1 MNKYFLTFLPLLVLC
16 GQLPGQS
23 TTFKNKSVLSGG
35 TILKLAVTENTIY
48 KLDYTFFE
56 TQLKLDADRIKPDQ
70 IKVFGRTG
78 DALPEKIADQTT
90 DDLEQ
95 IPIYFKG
102 GEDGVFNPGDYI
114 LFYGEG
120 PNVWRLD
127 ARDGVHHQAINP
139 YTSQNFYF
147 LIIDESI
154 SLRLQ
159 ESESPATAEYSTT
172 SYDQA
177 IRLEDDRVN
186 LLADFHASLGSGRIW
201 FGDQFK
207 SLRLKDYSSKFNFPA
222 LIPNSKIRFLVHF
235 AGRSDA
241 PSSFQLEINK
251 QNYTGYLSQVNTGD
265 VEDTYADTY
274 LLKGEHTLTSNTLN
288 VVLKYPE
295 TGSTSEGWLDY
306 IELHA
311 RNELKYNQK
320 PLVLRDYRS
329 VEALTTE
336 YHIKGSKNGLMC
348 WDITQALYPQR
359 IITQW
364 QSDLLTFKDYSGT
377 LKDYIV
383 FDPESTLATPQV
395 IGSIPNQNLH
405 AIKRADLVIVYH
417 PHFESEALRLAKHRQ
432 QAQNLTVVGVPTTSI
447 YHEFSSGKADPTA
460 IRNFVKMLRDRDTKF
475 RYLILF
481 GDASYDYRHLD
492 ADLPDQN
499 FVPTYETIESLNPIF
514 AFPTDD
520 YYALLDD
527 HEGSNLR
534 GALDIAVG
542 RLPVRT
548 AEEAKIVVDK
558 LIRYDQHPDTKGEW
572 RNRFAL
578 VADDEEYGEFINQ
591 SERIEKEYLN
601 QFPHLNVEK
610 IYLDAFRQERT
621 GAGEFYPDVQQ
632 SINNAIFKG
641 VLAINYLGHGG
652 STGWAHERI
661 LRVNDILSWNNHN
674 KLPLFITATCQFTG
688 YDDASLTSAGEMALL
703 NPNGG
708 AIGLFT
714 TVRAVYLS
722 SNDRLT
728 RSVFTF
734 LLEKDAQGYPLTL
747 GESLRLAKNFRAED
761 TTSANARKFA
771 LIGDPSMYLATP
783 NYEVVTTAINSQPLD
798 DLPDTI
804 RALQVVTIRGEI
816 KDQHGNKATQFN
828 GQLFP
833 TVYDKTSRVATL
845 QQNEQSPLIYFQ
857 VLNNILFKGT
867 VEVNGG
873 SFTFSFVVP
882 KDIDYRFGPG
892 KISYYATDGQQDA
905 KGVYNQLIVGGSADI
920 PPTDNSGPEI
930 DLYLD
935 HFQFKSG
942 GTTGPNTVLL
952 ANLSD
957 EHGINVTGN
966 GIGHDLTAVLDGKT
980 GQPFI
985 LNEYYSAKDNNYT
998 QGTVTFPLTS
1008 LSPGWHTLTLK
1019 AWDALNNSSEKTIT
1033 FQVIA
1038 ESEPTLAKVNVSPN
1052 PAVHQV
1058 NFQLEHNLKSEQFEV
1073 QAALFNLHGQWL
1085 TTYKVQSSPA
1095 NPVFNLT
1102 LDLPSVW
1109 PGYTTG
1115 LYFYRI
1121 SLLPVN
1127 GSGLSFPP
1135 SSLTGKVVIMR

>member
-1 MNKYFLTFLPLLVLC
+1 MGLC

-23 TTFKNKSVLSGG
+23 TLFKNKSVLSSG
-35 TILKLAVTENTIY
+35 TILKVAVTESTIY
-48 KLDYTFFE
+48 KLDYTYFKN
-56 TQLKLDADRIKPDQ
+56 QLKLDADRIKPDQ
-70 IKVFGRTG
+70 IKIFGRTG
-78 DALPEKIADQTT
+78 EVLPEKIAEPTI

-102 GEDGVFNPGDYI
+102 GEDGVFNAGDYI

-120 PNVWRLD
+120 PGVWRFD
-127 ARDGVHHQAINP
+127 VRDGVHHQAINP
-139 YTSQNFYF
+139 YTNQNFYF
-147 LIIDESI
+147 IIIDEGGT
-154 SLRLQ
+154 LRLQ
-159 ESESPATAEYSTT
+159 DVEAPGTADYTT
-172 SYDQA
+172 ASYDQA

-186 LLADFHASLGSGRIW
+186 LLADFHASLGSGRTW

-207 SLRLKDYSSKFNFPA
+207 SLRQKDYSSKFNFPA
-222 LIPNSKIRFLVHF
+222 LIPNSKLRFFIHF

-241 PSSFQLEINK
+241 PSNFQLEINK

-274 LLKGEHTLTSNTLN
+274 LLKGEHTLTSTTLN
-288 VVLKYPE
+288 VILKYPE
-295 TGSTSEGWLDY
+295 TTNASEGWLDY
-306 IELHA
+306 LELHA
-311 RNELKYNQK
+311 RNTLKYNQK
-320 PLVLRDYRS
+320 PLIFRDYRS
-329 VEALTTE
+329 AEAVTTA
-336 YHIKGSKNGLMC
+336 YQISGAKNDLMC
-348 WDITQALYPQR
+348 WDITQALRPQR
-359 IITQW
+359 IMTQL
-364 QSDLLTFKDYSGT
+364 QGDLLSFKDYSST
-377 LKDYIV
+377 LKEYIV
-383 FDPESTLATPQV
+383 FDPEASLATPQV

-405 AIKRADLVIVYH
+405 GIKRADLVIVYH
-417 PHFESEALRLAKHRQ
+417 PNFESEAVRLAKHRQ
-432 QAQNLTVVGVPTTSI
+432 QTQNLTVVGVSTLSI

-460 IRNFVKMLRDRDTKF
+460 IRNFVKMLRDRDSKF
-475 RYLILF
+475 KYLILF

-542 RLPVRT
+542 RLPART
-548 AEEAKIVVDK
+548 TEEAKIIVDK
-558 LIRYDQHPDTKGEW
+558 LIRYDLEPAAKGEW
-572 RNRFAL
+572 RNRFVL

-591 SERIEKEYLN
+591 SERLEKDYLN
-601 QFPHLNVEK
+601 KYPHLNVEK
-610 IYLDAFRQERT
+610 IYLDAFRQVRT

-632 SINNAIFKG
+632 GINNAIFKG

-734 LLEKDAQGYPLTL
+734 LLEKDEQGHPLTL
-747 GESLRLAKNFRAED
+747 GESLRLAKNYRSED

-771 LIGDPSMYLATP
+771 LIGDPSMFLASP
-783 NYEVVTTAINSQPLD
+783 DYEVVTTAINAKPLD
-798 DLPDTI
+798 QNPDTI
-804 RALQVVTIRGEI
+804 KALQVVTITGEI
-816 KDQHGNKATQFN
+816 KDQRGQKVTQFN
-828 GQLFP
+828 GQLYP

-867 VEVNGG
+867 VEVKGG
-873 SFTFSFVVP
+873 AFSFSFVVP
-882 KDIDYRFGPG
+882 KDIDYQFGPG
-892 KISYYATDGQQDA
+892 KISYYATDGQRDA
-905 KGVYNQLIVGGSADI
+905 NGVYNQLIVGGSADI
-920 PPTDNSGPEI
+920 PPDDNDGPRI
-930 DLYLD
+930 DLFLD
-935 HFQFKSG
+935 HYQFKTG
-942 GTTGPNTVLL
+942 GTTGPNTILL

-985 LNEYYSAKDNNYT
+985 LNEYYSAKHNDFT
-998 QGTVTFPLTS
+998 QGTVAFPLTS

-1019 AWDALNNSSEKTIT
+1019 AWDALNNSAENTIT
-1033 FQVIA
+1033 FQVINDD
-1038 ESEPTLAKVNVSPN
+1038 EPTLAHVRISPN
-1052 PAVHQV
+1052 PAVQQI
-1058 NFQLEHNLKSEQFEV
+1058 NFQLEHNLKSQLFEV
-1073 QAALFNLHGQWL
+1073 QAELYNLQGQRL
-1085 TTYKVQSSPA
+1085 TTLKAQSSPA
-1095 NPVFNLT
+1095 NPVFNLVM
-1102 LDLPSVW
+1102 DLPAVL
-1109 PGYTTG
+1109 PGYG
-1115 LYFYRI
+1115 PGIYLYRV
-1121 SLLPVN
+1121 SLLPVG
-1127 GSGLSFPP
+1127 GSDASFSP
-1135 SSLTGKVVIMR
+1135 SALTGKVVIMR